1 MGLDLVAILTSLLS
15 VATLIMI
22 DFILKYEDECG
33 GSYILTRRGSFIYY
47 VWMILFAWAV
57 LLSKG
62 ESSTFIY
69 FQF

>member
-1 MGLDLVAILTSLLS
+1 VLSIAIL
-15 VATLIMI
+15 LII
-22 DFILKYEDECG
+22 DNLLKYEDEVG
-33 GSYILTRRGSFIYY
+33 GSYILTRGGSFIYY